1 MGEPP
6 FDRLASS
13 AFTTYRSTFDKDLAD
28 YVATGIAG
36 IGLLEEKLPAG
47 DDARALDA
55 FLASGL
61 AAAFC
66 FPAVPSVLPGDTLFR
81 DPVDPG
87 ERIGRLC
94 AGIRRLAPFRPVAVT
109 VYAGP
114 PGSRDPAEAR
124 RLVVEALRAAGD
136 AAGETGTPLA
146 IEVLR
151 PSRGGSLAPTVED
164 ALALAEDAGHPEIAV
179 LLDAWHTEPTPDT
192 LDQIARH
199 GDRILGLQLCDRPPQ
214 PRTWMDRVMPGDGTI
229 DLPALVAAVAA
240 ANPAAWWELEVFSD
254 DGTFGTDLPDSLWHL
269 PARTLLERGRDAFA
283 RTWAASR

>member
-1 MGEPP
+1 M
-6 FDRLASS
+6 
-13 AFTTYRSTFDKDLAD
+13 
-28 YVATGIAG
+28 
-36 IGLLEEKLPAG
+36 
-47 DDARALDA
+47 
-55 FLASGL
+55 
-61 AAAFC
+61 
-66 FPAVPSVLPGDTLFR
+66 LPGDTLFR

-87 ERIGRLC
+87 ERIERLC
-94 AGIRRLAPFRPVAVT
+94 AGIRRLAAFRPVAVT

-114 PGSRDPAEAR
+114 PGDRDPAEAR

-136 AAGETGTPLA
+136 AAGEAGTPLA

-151 PSRGGSLAPTVED
+151 PSRGGSLAPTIED

-192 LDQIARH
+192 LAQIARH
-199 GDRILGLQLCDRPPQ
+199 GDRIVGLQLCDRPPQ

-240 ANPAAWWELEVFSD
+240 ASPDAWWELEVFSD

-283 RTWAASR
+283 RTWAEAHS